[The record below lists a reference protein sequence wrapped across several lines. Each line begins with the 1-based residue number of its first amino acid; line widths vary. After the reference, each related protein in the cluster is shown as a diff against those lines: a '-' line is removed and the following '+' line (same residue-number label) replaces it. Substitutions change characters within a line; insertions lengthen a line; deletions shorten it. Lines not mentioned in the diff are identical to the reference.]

1 MENNFQKQKQK
12 PICQTSSWLSCS
24 DFNTKFFH
32 ASVACRMRYYSISC
46 LRVADGSNLLGREN
60 IGSFLVDHFST
71 LFSSS
76 NLILDDS
83 LSDLVSH
90 VIIVDDNV
98 VLCSIP

>member
-1 MENNFQKQKQK
+1 
-12 PICQTSSWLSCS
+12 
-24 DFNTKFFH
+24 
-32 ASVACRMRYYSISC
+32 
-46 LRVADGSNLLGREN
+46 
-60 IGSFLVDHFST
+60 VDHFST